1 MSTQRLREKSLTS
14 GLWPH
19 ALQPI
24 IQVAG
29 VACVGFLGMNL
40 MSNSRRAGLL
50 AAACSMGLMVGLAPA
65 AQAETLIDALTLAYQ
80 TNPTL
85 QGQRANQRV
94 SDEGVVQAK
103 TAFRPNLSGAV
114 DVSASRT
121 HLADPIVTRD
131 ILGRVTSTRDTN
143 TSRGSG
149 VGLSLSQPLYTG
161 GRASANLTAAEADVL
176 AGREDLRSVE
186 QSVLG
191 NVIQSYVDVR
201 RDQERLRIAQE
212 NVNVLSRQLE
222 ESNARF
228 EVGEITRTDVA
239 QSTARLASARAS
251 LSSSQALLAASR
263 AAYAAVVGQ
272 NPTDLA
278 PEPSLAALLPSTVEQ
293 AFDLV
298 DRNNPSIQAARYA
311 EQAAAARVAAAK
323 AAYRPTVSARAGYDL
338 DAGRG
343 NGAGEQFNDFSR
355 AMTGSVTASVP
366 IFTGGLTSSQVR
378 AAKERENAARIAVE
392 GAQRQALQQISTAW
406 NNLLASRA
414 NLVSNEEQVRATR
427 IAFEGVRQEQQVGL
441 RTTLDVLNAQL
452 ELANAEVALVVARR
466 DEYVA
471 SASVLQAMGVLNV
484 ASLAPEVERYDPVK
498 SYDKVNHAFGWV
510 PWEPVVRGLDRIG
523 APSTKIKDAPR
534 DAPVATAR

>member
-1 MSTQRLREKSLTS
+1 
-14 GLWPH
+14 
-19 ALQPI
+19 
-24 IQVAG
+24 
-29 VACVGFLGMNL
+29 
-40 MSNSRRAGLL
+40 MSNSRRAALL
-50 AAACSMGLMVGLAPA
+50 AAACSMGLMAGLVSVAS
-65 AQAETLIDALTLAYQ
+65 AETLTDAVALAYQ

-85 QGQRANQRV
+85 QAQRANQRV
-94 SDEGVVQAK
+94 ADEEVVQAK
-103 TAFRPNLSGAV
+103 TAFRPTLNA
-114 DVSASRT
+114 SADATVSRT
-121 HLADPIVTRD
+121 DFANEQTFVNGAGQVVTRD
-131 ILGRVTSTRDTN
+131 HTT
-143 TSRGSG
+143 GSG
-149 VGLSLSQPLYTG
+149 SGASLALQQPLYTG
-161 GRASANLTAAEADVL
+161 GRASANLTAAQADVL

-212 NVNVLSRQLE
+212 NVNVLTRQLE
-222 ESNARF
+222 ESRARF

-239 QSTARLASARAS
+239 QSEARLASARAS
-251 LSSSQALLAASR
+251 LSSAQAILAASR

-298 DRNNPSIQAARYA
+298 DRNNPQIQAARYA
-311 EQAAAARVAAAK
+311 EQAAAARVAVAK
-323 AAYRPTVSARAGYDL
+323 AAYRPTIGARAGFDT
-338 DAGRG
+338 DATRTNGTGR
-343 NGAGEQFNDFSR
+343 DFGDYNR
-355 AMTGSVTASVP
+355 GYTGSITASIP
-366 IFTGGLTSSQVR
+366 LFTGGLTSSQVR
-378 AAKERENAARIAVE
+378 AAQERENAARIQVE
-392 GAQRQALQQISTAW
+392 GAQRTALQQISTAW

-484 ASLAPEVERYDPVK
+484 ANLAPNVERYDPVK

-510 PWEPVVRGLDRIG
+510 PWEPIVQGIDKVG
-523 APSTKIKDAPR
+523 APSTAVKGAP
-534 DAPVATAR
+534 ATTSPVASR

>member
-1 MSTQRLREKSLTS
+1 
-14 GLWPH
+14 
-19 ALQPI
+19 
-24 IQVAG
+24 
-29 VACVGFLGMNL
+29 
-40 MSNSRRAGLL
+40 
-50 AAACSMGLMVGLAPA
+50 MGLMVGLASVA
-65 AQAETLIDALTLAYQ
+65 SAETLTDALALAYQ

-85 QGQRANQRV
+85 QAQRANQRV
-94 SDEGVVQAK
+94 TDEGVVQAK
-103 TAFRPNLSGAV
+103 TGFRPTLSGSA
-114 DVSASRT
+114 DVSTAQVDYANRQGNVLT
-121 HLADPIVTRD
+121 GTY
-131 ILGRVTSTRDTN
+131 DTLKQ
-143 TSRGSG
+143 SGSG
-149 VGLSLSQPLYTG
+149 ASLALAQPLYTG
-161 GRASANLTAAEADVL
+161 GRATANLTAAQADVL

-191 NVIQSYVDVR
+191 NVIQAYVDVR

-212 NVNVLSRQLE
+212 NVTVLTRQLD

-239 QSTARLASARAS
+239 QSEARLASARAS
-251 LSSSQALLAASR
+251 QSSAQAILAGSR

-278 PEPSLAALLPSTVEQ
+278 PEPSLAALLPTSVEQ

-298 DRNNPSIQAARYA
+298 DRNNPQIQAARFA

-323 AAYRPTVSARAGYDL
+323 ATYRPTVAARAGL
-338 DAGRG
+338 GWDAEGRV
-343 NGAGEQFNDFSR
+343 NGAGSQFDDYDRTIS
-355 AMTGSVTASVP
+355 GSVTASIP
-366 IFTGGLTSSQVR
+366 IFTGGLTGSQVR

-392 GAQRQALQQISTAW
+392 GAQRSALQQISTSW

-414 NLVSNEEQVRATR
+414 NLVSNEEQVRATK

-484 ASLAPEVERYDPVK
+484 ANLAPAVERYDPIK
-498 SYDKVNHAFGWV
+498 SYDQVNHAFGWV
-510 PWEPVVRGLDRIG
+510 PWEPAVQLIDKVG
-523 APSTKIKDAPR
+523 APSMAVKGSS
-534 DAPVATAR
+534 APVASAPAK

>member
-1 MSTQRLREKSLTS
+1 
-14 GLWPH
+14 
-19 ALQPI
+19 
-24 IQVAG
+24 
-29 VACVGFLGMNL
+29 MNL
-40 MSNSRRAGLL
+40 MSISRRAALL
-50 AAACSMGLMVGLAPA
+50 AAACSLGLMTGLASV
-65 AQAETLIDALTLAYQ
+65 AQAETLTDALALAYQ

-85 QGQRANQRV
+85 QAQRANQRV
-94 SDEGVVQAK
+94 TDEGVVQAK
-103 TAFRPNLSGAV
+103 TAFRPTISGSA
-114 DVSASRT
+114 DVAASRT
-121 HLADPIVTRD
+121 DFANDQNYINSNNQLATRSH
-131 ILGRVTSTRDTN
+131 STA
-143 TSRGSG
+143 SGSG
-149 VGLSLSQPLYTG
+149 ADLALTQPLYTG
-161 GRASANLTAAEADVL
+161 GRSSANLTAAQADVL

-212 NVNVLSRQLE
+212 NVSVLNRQLE
-222 ESNARF
+222 ESKARF

-239 QSTARLASARAS
+239 QSEARLAAAQAS
-251 LSSSQALLAASR
+251 LSSAQAILAASR

-278 PEPSLAALLPSTVEQ
+278 PEPSLAALLPTSVEQ

-298 DRNNPSIQAARYA
+298 DKNNPSIQAARYA
-311 EQAAAARVAAAK
+311 QQAAAARVAVARS
-323 AAYRPTVSARAGYDL
+323 AYRPTVSARAGL
-338 DAGRG
+338 GWDAEGRV
-343 NGAGEQFNDFSR
+343 NGAGSQFGDYDR
-355 AMTGSVTASVP
+355 ALTGSITASVP

-378 AAKERENAARIAVE
+378 AATERENAARIAVE
-392 GAQRQALQQISTAW
+392 GAQRSALQQISTAW

-414 NLVSNEEQVRATR
+414 NLVSNEEQVRATK

-484 ASLAPEVERYDPVK
+484 ASLAPDVERYDPVK

-510 PWEPVVRGLDRIG
+510 PWEPLVQGIDKVG
-523 APSTKIKDAPR
+523 APSTAVKGAP
-534 DAPVATAR
+534 APGAAK

>member
-1 MSTQRLREKSLTS
+1 
-14 GLWPH
+14 
-19 ALQPI
+19 
-24 IQVAG
+24 
-29 VACVGFLGMNL
+29 
-40 MSNSRRAGLL
+40 
-50 AAACSMGLMVGLAPA
+50 MGLMMGLVST
-65 AQAETLIDALTLAYQ
+65 AQAETLTDALALAYQ
-80 TNPTL
+80 TNPSL
-85 QGQRANQRV
+85 QGQRANQRAT
-94 SDEGVVQAK
+94 DEGVVQAK
-103 TAFRPNLSGAV
+103 TAFRPTVNG
-114 DVSASRT
+114 SASISGT
-121 HLADPIVTRD
+121 HTNYADPVETRN
-131 ILGRVTSTRDTN
+131 ILGQVTSTRGHAD
-143 TSRGSG
+143 SAGSG
-149 VGLSLSQPLYTG
+149 ASLSLGQTLYAG
-161 GRASANLTAAEADVL
+161 GRSSANLTAAEADVL

-191 NVIQSYVDVR
+191 GVIQSYVDVR

-239 QSTARLASARAS
+239 QSEARLAAARAS

-278 PEPSLAALLPSTVEQ
+278 PEPSLKALLPTSVEQ

-298 DRNNPSIQAARYA
+298 DQNNPSVQSARYA

-323 AAYRPTVSARAGYDL
+323 ALYRPTVSARAGLGWDASENNS
-338 DAGRG
+338 AGRQYG
-343 NGAGEQFNDFSR
+343 DYDRSLS
-355 AMTGSVTASVP
+355 GSITASVP
-366 IFTGGLTSSQVR
+366 IFTGGLNGSQVR
-378 AAKERENAARIAVE
+378 VAKERENAARIAVE
-392 GAQRQALQQISTAW
+392 GAKRAALQQISTAW

-414 NLVSNEEQVRATR
+414 NLISNEEQVRATK

-484 ASLAPEVERYDPVK
+484 ANLAPDVERYDPVK

-510 PWEPVVRGLDRIG
+510 PWEPVLQGVDKLG
-523 APSTKIKDAPR
+523 APSTKVKGET
-534 DAPVATAR
+534 VATAR

>member
-1 MSTQRLREKSLTS
+1 
-14 GLWPH
+14 
-19 ALQPI
+19 
-24 IQVAG
+24 
-29 VACVGFLGMNL
+29 
-40 MSNSRRAGLL
+40 
-50 AAACSMGLMVGLAPA
+50 MGLMVGLGSVASVSTA
-65 AQAETLIDALTLAYQ
+65 RAETLTDALALAYQ

-85 QGQRANQRV
+85 QAQRANQRV
-94 SDEGVVQAK
+94 TDEGVVQAK
-103 TAFRPNLSGAV
+103 TNFRPTLSGSV
-114 DVSASRT
+114 DASVSET
-121 HLADPIVTRD
+121 HLADPISSSSFVNGQIVT
-131 ILGRVTSTRDTN
+131 
-143 TSRGSG
+143 TSRNTDKRSGSG
-149 VGLSLSQPLYTG
+149 AGLAFAQPLYTG
-161 GRASANLTAAEADVL
+161 GRATASLTAAEADVL

-212 NVNVLSRQLE
+212 NVSVLTRQLE

-239 QSTARLASARAS
+239 QSQARLAAARAS
-251 LSSSQALLAASR
+251 QSSAQAILAASR
-263 AAYAAVVGQ
+263 AAYASVVGQ

-278 PEPSLAALLPSTVEQ
+278 PEPSLAALLPTSVEQ
-293 AFDLV
+293 AFELV
-298 DRNNPSIQAARYA
+298 EQNNPQIQAARYA
-311 EQAAAARVAAAK
+311 EQAAAARVALAK
-323 AAYRPTVSARAGYDL
+323 AAYRPSVAARAGYDL
-338 DAGRG
+338 DASRI
-343 NGAGEQFNDFSR
+343 NGSGERFNDFNR
-355 AMTGSVTASVP
+355 AATGSLTASIP
-366 IFTGGLTSSQVR
+366 LFTGGLTASQVR

-392 GAQRQALQQISTAW
+392 GAKRSALQQISTAW

-414 NLVSNEEQVRATR
+414 NLVSNEEQVRATK

-484 ASLAPEVERYDPVK
+484 ANLAPAVERYDPVK

-510 PWEPVVRGLDRIG
+510 PWEPVVQAIDKVG
-523 APSTKIKDAPR
+523 APSTTVKGPSEPAAK
-534 DAPVATAR
+534 

>member
-1 MSTQRLREKSLTS
+1 
-14 GLWPH
+14 
-19 ALQPI
+19 
-24 IQVAG
+24 
-29 VACVGFLGMNL
+29 MNL
-40 MSNSRRAGLL
+40 MSNSRRAALL
-50 AAACSMGLMVGLAPA
+50 AAACSMGLMAGLASV
-65 AQAETLIDALTLAYQ
+65 AQAETLTDALALAYQ

-94 SDEGVVQAK
+94 TDEGVVQAK
-103 TAFRPNLSGAV
+103 TAFRPTLNASA
-114 DVSASRT
+114 DATASRT
-121 HLADPIVTRD
+121 DLANPIVTTV
-131 ILGRVTSTRDTN
+131 GGVVVTTRDHT
-143 TSRGSG
+143 TGSG
-149 VGLSLSQPLYTG
+149 SGASLALQQPLYTG
-161 GRASANLTAAEADVL
+161 GRASANLTAAQADVL

-212 NVNVLSRQLE
+212 NVNVLNRQLE
-222 ESNARF
+222 ESKARF

-239 QSTARLASARAS
+239 QSEARLASAQAS
-251 LSSSQALLAASR
+251 QSSAQAILAASR

-278 PEPSLAALLPSTVEQ
+278 PEPSLAALLPSSVEQ

-298 DRNNPSIQAARYA
+298 DKNNPQIQAARYA
-311 EQAAAARVAAAK
+311 EQAAAARVAVAK
-323 AAYRPTVSARAGYDL
+323 AAYRPTVGGPRGPRRWTPTRPAQRHGARLRRLQPRLHRLDDRL
-338 DAGRG
+338 DAAVHRRPDQLA
-343 NGAGEQFNDFSR
+343 GARRQ
-355 AMTGSVTASVP
+355 
-366 IFTGGLTSSQVR
+366 
-378 AAKERENAARIAVE
+378 ERENAARIAVE
-392 GAQRQALQQISTAW
+392 GAQRSALQQISTAW

-484 ASLAPEVERYDPVK
+484 ANLAPDVERYDPVK

-510 PWEPVVRGLDRIG
+510 PWEPLVKGIDKVG
-523 APSTKIKDAPR
+523 APSTAVKGAP
-534 DAPVATAR
+534 ATASK

>member
-1 MSTQRLREKSLTS
+1 
-14 GLWPH
+14 
-19 ALQPI
+19 
-24 IQVAG
+24 
-29 VACVGFLGMNL
+29 
-40 MSNSRRAGLL
+40 
-50 AAACSMGLMVGLAPA
+50 MGLMMGLVST
-65 AQAETLIDALTLAYQ
+65 AQAETLTDALALAYQ
-80 TNPTL
+80 TNPSL
-85 QGQRANQRV
+85 QAQRANQRAT
-94 SDEGVVQAK
+94 DEGVVQAK
-103 TAFRPNLSGAV
+103 TAFRPALTGTVSVSGS
-114 DVSASRT
+114 DS
-121 HLADPIVTRD
+121 HLADPVVTRD
-131 ILGRVTSTRDTN
+131 ILGRVTSTRDTS
-143 TSRGSG
+143 TSAGSG
-149 VGLSLSQPLYTG
+149 AGLALQQTLYTG
-161 GRASANLTAAEADVL
+161 GRASANLTAAEANVL

-191 NVIQSYVDVR
+191 SVIQSYVDVR

-239 QSTARLASARAS
+239 QSEARLAAARAS
-251 LSSSQALLAASR
+251 LSSTQALLAASR

-278 PEPSLAALLPSTVEQ
+278 PEPSLKALLPTSVEQ

-298 DRNNPSIQAARYA
+298 DQNNPSIQSARYA
-311 EQAAAARVAAAK
+311 EQAAAARVAAAR
-323 AAYRPTVSARAGYDL
+323 AARRPTVSARAGYDL
-338 DAGRG
+338 DAGRS
-343 NGAGEQFNDFSR
+343 NGSGEQFNDFSR
-355 AMTGSVTASVP
+355 ALTGTITASVP

-378 AAKERENAARIAVE
+378 AAIEQENAARIAVE
-392 GAQRQALQQISTAW
+392 GAKRAALQQISTAW

-414 NLVSNEEQVRATR
+414 NLISNEEQVRATK

-484 ASLAPEVERYDPVK
+484 ANLAPDVERYDPVK

-510 PWEPVVRGLDRIG
+510 PWEPVLQGVDKLG
-523 APSTKIKDAPR
+523 APSTKVKGET
-534 DAPVATAR
+534 VATAR

>member
-1 MSTQRLREKSLTS
+1 
-14 GLWPH
+14 
-19 ALQPI
+19 
-24 IQVAG
+24 
-29 VACVGFLGMNL
+29 
-40 MSNSRRAGLL
+40 
-50 AAACSMGLMVGLAPA
+50 
-65 AQAETLIDALTLAYQ
+65 
-80 TNPTL
+80 
-85 QGQRANQRV
+85 
-94 SDEGVVQAK
+94 
-103 TAFRPNLSGAV
+103 
-114 DVSASRT
+114 
-121 HLADPIVTRD
+121 
-131 ILGRVTSTRDTN
+131 
-143 TSRGSG
+143 
-149 VGLSLSQPLYTG
+149 
-161 GRASANLTAAEADVL
+161 VL

-212 NVNVLSRQLE
+212 NVTVLNRQLE
-222 ESNARF
+222 ESKARF

-239 QSTARLASARAS
+239 QSEARLASAQAS
-251 LSSSQALLAASR
+251 QSSAQAILAASR

-278 PEPSLAALLPSTVEQ
+278 PEPSLAALLPSSVEQ

-298 DRNNPSIQAARYA
+298 DKNNPQIQAARYA
-311 EQAAAARVAAAK
+311 EQAAAARVALAK
-323 AAYRPTVSARAGYDL
+323 AAYRPTVSARAGLRRRRRQDQWQRFASSTTTTAAL
-338 DAGRG
+338 
-343 NGAGEQFNDFSR
+343 
-355 AMTGSVTASVP
+355 TGSITASMP
-366 IFTGGLTSSQVR
+366 LFTGGLTSSQVR

-392 GAQRQALQQISTAW
+392 GAQRSALQQISTAW

-484 ASLAPEVERYDPVK
+484 ANLAPDVERYDPVK

-510 PWEPVVRGLDRIG
+510 PWEPVVQVIDKVG
-523 APSTKIKDAPR
+523 APSTAVKGAPPP
-534 DAPVATAR
+534 AAK